1 MKKLA
6 YTCFTGLVW
15 LLAAGLCHTATA
27 QVSGPP
33 PPPGDTSQLIHLLNA
48 DELMGIQ
55 PSGKDSSQFQK
66 LTGNVRLMQGQTV
79 FSCDSALQNL
89 TLNTIDAFGHIH
101 INQADTI
108 NTYSD
113 LLHYE
118 GNTKIATLTNNV
130 RMTDGNMVLT
140 TNHLDY
146 DMNTHVGSYLNGG
159 KLVTGSTVLV
169 SQRGYYYA
177 DTKDTYF
184 KNSVELTDPEYTL
197 ATDTLRYNTDSRI
210 ATFVAPTTINTGGTI
225 IHTACG
231 YYNTLENFAH
241 LCNRSTVIDSAQ
253 WLTADSLNFNR
264 NTGIGVALG
273 NVVWTDTANHTTMLA
288 GYAITDQNAH
298 TVLATQKP
306 LVVLERNADT
316 LFVAADTLFSGP
328 LISSAPLQGTAAGQA
343 AASGGVP
350 DTATLAPLIPSRDS
364 LSVTDT
370 AAGPLPSA
378 PDTTALPPGRQAL
391 LKKDDQALRVAA
403 AVPAADTLRLPSAP
417 APEDTSLRQQKDTLR
432 TDSLPGT
439 RASERLLAPSD
450 TAEPA
455 AHRALAAARDTVQP
469 RKTPAP
475 PSITREQPAA
485 TDTAGHEDTT
495 SLRYIIAFHHVRLYS
510 DSLQGASDSL
520 YYSDQDSSFHF
531 YVDPVLWTGESQL
544 TGDTIVLTTHDQHA
558 ERILLQQHAM
568 IINQSGPGLYN
579 QIKGTNITGY
589 FSPQNQLEW
598 MEVDGNAESMY
609 YAQDDQGAYVGAN
622 KSTSAKIRMYFTD
635 GHLDKVVLL
644 KDVDGQFLPPTK
656 VPAEDRQLRGFK
668 WHEDRRPKSKADL
681 MQ

>member
-6 YTCFTGLVW
+6 YKCFTGLVW
-15 LLAAGLCHTATA
+15 LMAACLCHTAAA

-33 PPPGDTSQLIHLLNA
+33 SPPGDTSRIIHLLNA

-55 PSGKDSSQFQK
+55 PTGKDSSQLQK

-118 GNTKIATLTNNV
+118 GNTKIATLTGNV

-184 KNSVELTDPEYTL
+184 KNSVGLTDPEYTL
-197 ATDTLRYNTDSRI
+197 ATDTLLYNTDSRI

-306 LVVLERNADT
+306 LVVLERDADT

-328 LISSAPLQGTAAGQA
+328 LVSAVPLKDTAAGLTPA
-343 AASGGVP
+343 GSR
-350 DTATLAPLIPSRDS
+350 DTAILAPLIPSRDS
-364 LSVTDT
+364 LKVIDT
-370 AAGPLPSA
+370 AAAPPAAA
-378 PDTTALPPGRQAL
+378 PDTTAFPPGQQEL
-391 LKKDDQALRVAA
+391 LKKDSQALSTTAAPSTDTLHPEPAPPPGDTTAYPGKEDSLHTAGLPGAPERPLPATDTAKEAAPLAA
-403 AVPAADTLRLPSAP
+403 A
-417 APEDTSLRQQKDTLR
+417 
-432 TDSLPGT
+432 G
-439 RASERLLAPSD
+439 D
-450 TAEPA
+450 TAQPRKTAEAPLPLS
-455 AHRALAAARDTVQP
+455 RPQPAARDT
-469 RKTPAP
+469 
-475 PSITREQPAA
+475 
-485 TDTAGHEDTT
+485 AGHGDTT

-510 DSLQGASDSL
+510 DSLQGVSDSL

-531 YVDPVLWTGESQL
+531 YVNPVLWTGESQL
-544 TGDTIVLTTHDQHA
+544 TGDTIVLTTRDQHA

-622 KSTSAKIRMYFTD
+622 KSTSAKIRMYFLD
-635 GHLDKVVLL
+635 GHLNKVVLL

-656 VPAEDRQLRGFK
+656 VPEEDRQLRGFK
-668 WHEDRRPKSKADL
+668 WQGDRRPQSKADL